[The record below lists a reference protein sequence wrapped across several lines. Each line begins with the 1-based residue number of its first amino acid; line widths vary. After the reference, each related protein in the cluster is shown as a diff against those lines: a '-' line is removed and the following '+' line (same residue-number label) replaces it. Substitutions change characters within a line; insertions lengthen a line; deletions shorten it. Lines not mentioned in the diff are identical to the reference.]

1 MLLSDRDIKRYIQE
15 KKIIVDPFDENL
27 VQPCSLDVRL
37 SNQFRLFNSHNVEYI
52 DTKKP
57 DNYTKLVEV
66 KDSIVIHPGE
76 FVLGR
81 TIEYIKLPN
90 DICAILEGRSSLGRL
105 GIIIHATAG
114 FIDPGFE
121 GTITL
126 EISNLS
132 NLPVKLYPGM
142 KIGQLAF
149 YKLSSPCEK
158 PYCGK
163 YKGQILP
170 ESSKLYID
178 FEKEKESKN

>member
-1 MLLSDRDIKRYIQE
+1 MLLSDRDIKDLI
-15 KKIIVDPFDENL
+15 KKGEIIVEPFDENL
-27 VQPCSLDVRL
+27 VQPCSLDIRL
-37 SNQFRLFNSHNVEYI
+37 GNEFRIFESHNIPYI
-52 DTKKP
+52 DPKEP
-57 DNYTKLVEV
+57 DKYSKLIKCE
-66 KDSIVIHPGE
+66 DYIIIHPGE

-81 TIEYIKLPN
+81 TLEYIKLPN
-90 DICAILEGRSSLGRL
+90 HIAATLEGRSSLGRM

-114 FIDPGFE
+114 FVDPGFE
-121 GTITL
+121 GTLTL

-163 YKGQILP
+163 YKGQKPP
-170 ESSKLYID
+170 ESSKLYLELRGD
-178 FEKEKESKN
+178 